1 MLDKLMMVKDILN
14 GEEAATFKTEFW
26 GEHLS
31 GAVTLTF
38 GTQPYTLTFYRGTVI
53 EVVKGFP
60 LTGTEFGVAGPEEG
74 WQELYEHKNFHRAIA
89 PKHGKLRLQGNMV
102 KAMGNLNPLAF
113 MARVLCRVM

>member
-1 MLDKLMMVKDILN
+1 MLEKLRMVQDILN
-14 GEEAATFKTEFW
+14 GEEAEQFKNEAF
-26 GEHLS
+26 GQYLS

-38 GTQPYTLTFYRGTVI
+38 GDQPYTLTFYRGIVI

-60 LTGTEFGVAGPEEG
+60 LTGTEFGVVGPEEG
-74 WQELYEHKNFHRAIA
+74 WKELYEHKNFHRAIA

-102 KAMGNLNPLAF
+102 KAMGNLNPLAY